1 MVARIW
7 RGWTS
12 TEDADAYVE
21 YLEQTGIPA
30 YRATPGNRG
39 AFILPR
45 ADGERVEFLTLSFWD
60 SLDSI
65 KAFAGEPVDRAV
77 FYPEDDR
84 FLVDRETVVMHV
96 DLFDSSAPSLV
107 QELRVALT
115 VDDFERA
122 VGFYGDGLGLPV
134 VEAWATPTGS
144 GAILAAGRATLE
156 LLSKDQ
162 AEFIDQVEVGRRT
175 AGTIRLAVQVPD
187 SAAAA
192 DRLEAAGAERLSE
205 PVVTPWSDRNVRVQ
219 APDGMQLTLFTVL
232 GEHG

>member
-12 TEDADAYVE
+12 AEDADAYVE
-21 YLEQTGIPA
+21 YLEQTGIPQ

-39 AFILPR
+39 AFILRR
-45 ADGERVEFLTLSFWD
+45 ADRDRVEFVTLSFWE

-65 KAFAGEPVDRAV
+65 RAFAGESVERAV

-84 FLVDRETVVMHV
+84 FLVDRETVVTHFE
-96 DLFDSSAPSLV
+96 LFDSSAPTGV

-122 VGFYGDGLGLPV
+122 VGFYRDGLGLPL
-134 VEAWATPTGS
+134 VEEWARPTGS
-144 GAILAAGRATLE
+144 GAILAAGRGTLE
-156 LLSKDQ
+156 LLSEDQ
-162 AEFIDQVEVGRRT
+162 AEFIDEVEVGRRT
-175 AGTIRLAVQVPD
+175 AGTVRLALEVPD

-192 DRLEAAGAERLSE
+192 DRLEAAGAERLAE
-205 PVVTPWSDRNVRVQ
+205 PVVTPWSDRNVRMQ
-219 APDGMQLTLFTVL
+219 APDGMQLTLFTVA
-232 GEHG
+232 GP